1 VDRSRRTRNRPTLRL
16 PVSLGYSGQRQRL
29 DSFTVAG
36 AAPEL
41 RQHCV
46 QVRSLT
52 GFIII
57 KEGSIEEIIM
67 KIRRMA
73 YVDRCYISQKTGK
86 YINSECMVMYIDLE
100 PRSSIKAMNELFK
113 QYNDELVL
121 NAFGLKDKNYRNL
134 KRYLSWSKI
143 RSVLAKNKSRRLYCD
158 IDIDI
163 KDEILLNEI
172 LHIVSKLNNKICIET
187 KNG

>member
-1 VDRSRRTRNRPTLRL
+1 
-16 PVSLGYSGQRQRL
+16 
-29 DSFTVAG
+29 
-36 AAPEL
+36 
-41 RQHCV
+41 
-46 QVRSLT
+46 
-52 GFIII
+52 
-57 KEGSIEEIIM
+57 
-67 KIRRMA
+67 
-73 YVDRCYISQKTGK
+73 
-86 YINSECMVMYIDLE
+86 MVMYIDLE

-187 KNG
+187 KNGYHIVIPNEKKIVAELYEKYKNIEEVEIHNKQVQIPIPGTLQGGFKVRLIE